1 MSTIEAPSWVLRAV
15 RELAPSI
22 VERADE
28 IEANRALPADLHQQL
43 TEAGVYR
50 ILVPRSHGGEHV
62 DLHEVLEIIEA
73 LSVADGSVGW
83 TATIGIQS
91 PCLLSLLPRET
102 FDEIYAEGPD
112 VTIGGSFV
120 PAGELR
126 AVDGGYR
133 ISGKWPFASGCD
145 NWDYIMATGVVMQ
158 DDHPVPGPRDG
169 QPLTRSVVVRR
180 SQVELLDTWYTL
192 GLRGT
197 GSKHFVIDDLF
208 VPDAYTLEIF
218 YGQPCVEGIYR
229 FPIIE
234 FTHHIAS
241 ISIGIAQGAL
251 NELVAS
257 AASRKRYSARATLA
271 EMPVIQHRVGRADT
285 ALRAVR
291 QLMHDQAEE
300 LLSGR
305 AGQDFLD
312 LMVWAWSNN
321 AYTAQ
326 TCVDVVDTCFRAYGA
341 QGIYDGAPLQRR
353 LRDIYT
359 IVQHASL
366 NDASLTRAGA
376 AMLGQDVGPWF

>member
-1 MSTIEAPSWVLRAV
+1 MSATEEQSWILRAV
-15 RELAPSI
+15 RELAGSI

-28 IEANRALPADLHQQL
+28 IEAARALPVDLHHQL
-43 TEAGVYR
+43 RDAGVYR
-50 ILVPRSHGGEHV
+50 MLVPRSHGGEHV
-62 DLHEVLEIIEA
+62 DLHEVLDIIEA

-102 FDEIYAEGPD
+102 FDAVYADGPD
-112 VTIGGSFV
+112 VTVGGAFGPS
-120 PAGELR
+120 GEAH

-133 ISGKWPFASGCD
+133 VSGKWAFASGCD
-145 NWDYIMATGVVMQ
+145 NWDYLFGNCVVM
-158 DDHPVPGPRDG
+158 DDGEPRPGRIDG
-169 QPLTRSVVVRR
+169 QPSTRAMLVRR
-180 SQVELLDTWYTL
+180 EEAELLDTWYTL

-197 GSKHFVIDDLF
+197 GSKHFTLDDVF
-208 VPDAYTLEIF
+208 VPEPRTFEIF

-229 FPIIE
+229 YPIIE

-241 ISIGIAQGAL
+241 ITIGIAQGAL
-251 NELVAS
+251 NELIGS
-257 AASRKRYSARATLA
+257 ATTRRRYSSRTTLA
-271 EMPVIQHRVGRADT
+271 QTPVIQHRIGSSDT
-285 ALRAVR
+285 TLRAARNV
-291 QLMHDQAEE
+291 MHSQAER
-300 LLSGR
+300 LLSGE
-305 AGQDFLD
+305 AGDDFMD

-321 AYTAQ
+321 AWTAQ
-326 TCVDVVDTCFRAYGA
+326 RCVEVVDTCFRAYGA

-376 AMLGQDVGPWF
+376 QLFGQEVGPWF